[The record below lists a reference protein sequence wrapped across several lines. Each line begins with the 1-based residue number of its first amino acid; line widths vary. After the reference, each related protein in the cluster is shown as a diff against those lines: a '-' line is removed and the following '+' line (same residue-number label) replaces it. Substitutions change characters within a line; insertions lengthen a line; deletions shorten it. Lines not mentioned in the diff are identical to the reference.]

1 MTASLSLFDT
11 LTGRE
16 KPLECLE
23 PGHLRLYVCGP
34 TTYDDAHIGHARPCI
49 VYDVLVRHLRTSGL
63 KVTYVRNVTDID
75 DKIIKRA
82 SERGEDPRA
91 LSSRMLDSY
100 LRDMALLGNLEPD
113 HQPKVTENIEEIR
126 QIIARLVD
134 RGHAYEAGGDVY
146 FEVASCKDY
155 GKLSHRNL
163 AELEAGASERVSE
176 DEQEKKRHAYDFAL
190 WKGAKPGEISW
201 PSAWGPGRPGWHI
214 ECSAM
219 AMRYLGE
226 SFDLHGGGLDL
237 VFPHHENEIAQS
249 ECATDKVLAG
259 HWMHNGFVVVN
270 KEKMSKSLGN
280 FFRLQEAFDRSEPE
294 SIRYALLTVHY
305 RSPFNLEMDLG
316 PGGELLAFPQFRDAE
331 SRLEYLYAT
340 KQRLQTLPESRIA
353 AVGPAVPPEV
363 SDFASRVASA
373 LTNDLNTAEA
383 VAHLA
388 GLLKAVNELIDAAL
402 TKKGSISRA
411 AHEAARAA
419 MEHVSGVLGLG
430 QGDPAAFL
438 RRVRTRRAAELGLD
452 EAWVQERILARASA
466 RGVKDFALAD
476 QVRAELTARG
486 VELLD
491 SPEGTD
497 WRLVVR
503 PTASSN

>member
-34 TTYDDAHIGHARPCI
+34 TTYDEAHIGHARPCI

-126 QIIARLVD
+126 QIIARLVE

-201 PSAWGPGRPGWHI
+201 PSVWGPGRPGWHI

-249 ECATDKVLAG
+249 ECATGKVLAG

-331 SRLEYLYAT
+331 SRLEYLYGT

-353 AVGPAVPPEV
+353 AAGPAAPPEV
-363 SDFASRVASA
+363 SEFAARVASA
-373 LTNDLNTAEA
+373 LNNDLNTAEA
-383 VAHLA
+383 VAHLSA
-388 GLLKAVNELIDAAL
+388 LLKATNELIDAAL
-402 TKKGSISRA
+402 AKKGSISRA
-411 AHEAARAA
+411 AQEAARSA
-419 MEHVSGVLGLG
+419 MEHVSAVLGLG

-438 RRVRTRRAAELGLD
+438 RRVRTRRAGELGLD
-452 EAWVQERILARASA
+452 EAWVQERILARANA

-497 WRLVVR
+497 WRLVARNRVEL
-503 PTASSN
+503 A